1 METKTFTFYNNNDNA
16 PQLLQDWNDICEH
29 VIFTKKKQNSESSR
43 NNFNERKLIILHMF
57 CWNWFKR

>member
-29 VIFTKKKQNSESSR
+29 VIFTKKKA
-43 NNFNERKLIILHMF
+43 KIIK
-57 CWNWFKR
+57 FKKQF